1 MSDNRD
7 EKTGGCQELKG
18 RRNGVWLLMGT
29 GPLFGATQHSGIIW
43 ILYWSYNLLNTLKV
57 TELWA
62 FKWLVLRHVDYISIK
77 AIEI

>member
-7 EKTGGCQELKG
+7 EETGGCQELKG

-43 ILYWSYNLLNTLKV
+43 ILYWSYNLLNTLK
-57 TELWA
+57 
-62 FKWLVLRHVDYISIK
+62 
-77 AIEI
+77 